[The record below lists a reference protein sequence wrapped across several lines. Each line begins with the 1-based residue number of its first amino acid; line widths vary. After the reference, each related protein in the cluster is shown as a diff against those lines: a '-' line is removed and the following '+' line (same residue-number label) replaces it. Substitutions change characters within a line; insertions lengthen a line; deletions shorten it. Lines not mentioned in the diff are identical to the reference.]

1 MQDINDLQEIVNAKV
16 GALDDLQ
23 KEPFPANAVQR
34 TIALIPQKGEV
45 VKLRGLSFE
54 VRFVNKRTGE
64 LRLALIRDAQQRTE
78 AERAGADETASEVR
92 TED

>member
-1 MQDINDLQEIVNAKV
+1 MQDINDLLKIVNAKV

-34 TIALIPQKGEV
+34 TIAVLPRKGEV
-45 VKLRGLSFE
+45 VKLRGLNFK
-54 VRFVNKRTGE
+54 VRFLNKRTGDIH
-64 LRLALIRDAQQRTE
+64 LALIRDVELRNE
-78 AERAGADETASEVR
+78 AVDAGADDQPKELS